1 MYPNDGVDR
10 FIDKLNRMEKN
21 TYVIEEEA
29 VIKNGVYES
38 ELQHDNVIPSSV
50 RVYSGPKLTGEK
62 IDNFILST
70 PSETP
75 WKKIIKIFS
84 DKPKLYI
91 TYETQGDTVEAEDIN
106 KVQSSITNTQIE
118 LESYKA
124 HGIIDGGTF

>member
-1 MYPNDGVDR
+1 MYPDDGVDR
-10 FIDKLNRMEKN
+10 FIDKLNRVEKN

-75 WKKIIKIFS
+75 WKKVIKIFS
-84 DKPKLYI
+84 DKAKLYI

-106 KVQSSITNTQIE
+106 KLQNSITNTQIE
-118 LESYKA
+118 LESYKT

>member
-1 MYPNDGVDR
+1 MYPKDGVDR

-21 TYVIEEEA
+21 TYVIEEEV

-50 RVYSGPKLTGEK
+50 RVYSGHKLTGEK